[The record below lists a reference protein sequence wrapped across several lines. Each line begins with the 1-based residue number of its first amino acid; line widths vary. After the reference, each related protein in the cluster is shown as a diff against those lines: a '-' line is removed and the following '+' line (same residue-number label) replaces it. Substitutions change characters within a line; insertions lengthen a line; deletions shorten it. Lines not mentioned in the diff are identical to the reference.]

1 MIKEV
6 IPCLLAWYHF
16 LYLIDVY
23 NLCFYFE
30 CVCGRIQKHVK
41 GSEMQVPK
49 QQGVKEIT
57 SNRKAYHEYFV
68 LERFEAGIE
77 LAGTEVKSIRAGNVN
92 LQDAF
97 CTVKNGEL
105 FIRGMHVSPY
115 EQGNIF
121 NKDPVRPRRLLMHKR
136 EIMKLNARVMQDGVA
151 LIPLSLYFKDSR
163 VKVELGLCK
172 GKKLHDKRDS
182 EADRQS
188 KRDIDR
194 IMKERNYQ

>member
-1 MIKEV
+1 MAAKK
-6 IPCLLAWYHF
+6 L
-16 LYLIDVY
+16 
-23 NLCFYFE
+23 
-30 CVCGRIQKHVK
+30 
-41 GSEMQVPK
+41 
-49 QQGVKEIT
+49 GVKEIT
-57 SNRKAYHEYFV
+57 SNRKAFHEYFV

-97 CTVKNGEL
+97 CTIKDGEL
-105 FIRGMHVSPY
+105 FVRGMHISPY
-115 EQGNIF
+115 EHGNIF

-136 EIMKLNARVMQDGVA
+136 EIVKLNARIMQDGVA

-182 EADRQS
+182 EAERQTR
-188 KRDIDR
+188 RDIDR
-194 IMKERNYQ
+194 IMKEKNYE

>member
-1 MIKEV
+1 M
-6 IPCLLAWYHF
+6 
-16 LYLIDVY
+16 
-23 NLCFYFE
+23 
-30 CVCGRIQKHVK
+30 
-41 GSEMQVPK
+41 
-49 QQGVKEIT
+49 
-57 SNRKAYHEYFV
+57 

-92 LQDAF
+92 LKDAF

-105 FIRGMHVSPY
+105 FVRGMHVSPY

-121 NKDPVRPRRLLMHKR
+121 NRDPVRPRRLLMHKR
-136 EIMKLNARVMQDGVA
+136 EILKLNARIMQDGVA

>member
-1 MIKEV
+1 M
-6 IPCLLAWYHF
+6 
-16 LYLIDVY
+16 
-23 NLCFYFE
+23 
-30 CVCGRIQKHVK
+30 
-41 GSEMQVPK
+41 PK
-49 QQGVKEIT
+49 QLGKKEIT
-57 SNRKAYHEYFV
+57 ANRKAFHEYFV

-92 LQDAF
+92 LKDSF
-97 CTVKNGEL
+97 CTIKNGEL
-105 FIRGMHVSPY
+105 FVRGMHISPY

-121 NKDPVRPRRLLMHKR
+121 NRDPVRARRLLMHKR
-136 EIMKLNARVMQDGVA
+136 EIAKLNARIMQDGVA
-151 LIPLSLYFKDSR
+151 LIPLSLYFKDSK

-194 IMKERNYQ
+194 VMKERNYQ